1 MEEGRRVSGPRLVL
15 FWRPGTGAIATIAG
29 RRVGGAVA
37 RNRARRILRAAWRE
51 AAPDRQEDL
60 DMVLLARNT
69 IVGARSPELV
79 TEIRDLMG
87 RAGARSV

>member
-1 MEEGRRVSGPRLVL
+1 
-15 FWRPGTGAIATIAG
+15 
-29 RRVGGAVA
+29 
-37 RNRARRILRAAWRE
+37 
-51 AAPDRQEDL
+51 
-60 DMVLLARNT
+60 MVLLARNT